1 MTFASFNQSLLSE
14 LLRPQHL
21 GELAIPNSII
31 KGLEAAITRN
41 NLPNMLFYGAPG
53 AGKTSAAKII
63 AAHFD
68 TYMLNGS
75 DQRKERSTITGIEH
89 FATTVSLE
97 GKGKLCLIDEA
108 DYLSKDHQAVLRG
121 LIEKY
126 SSNCRFIMTANNKS
140 KLTDAIQSR
149 FVCINFSIPVAQ
161 RKEILN
167 AYVINLHAKLIA
179 LGHNLDREWLNE
191 RVLLRF
197 PDFRAIAN
205 DIEFNSL
212 CNL

>member
-1 MTFASFNQSLLSE
+1 MTIASFNHELLSE

-21 GELAIPNSII
+21 GELAIPQSII
-31 KGLEAAITRN
+31 KTLEAALAQN
-41 NLPNMLFYGAPG
+41 KLMNMLFYGAPG

-68 TYMLNGS
+68 TYMINGS
-75 DQRKERSTITGIEH
+75 DQRKERSTITGIEQ

-97 GKGKLCLIDEA
+97 SKGKLCLIDEA
-108 DYLSKDHQAVLRG
+108 DYLSKQQQAVLRG

-126 SSNCRFIMTANNKS
+126 ASNCRFIMTANNKS
-140 KLTDAIQSR
+140 KLTEAIQSR
-149 FVCINFSIPVAQ
+149 LYCINFSIPIAQ
-161 RKEILN
+161 RKEVLE
-167 AYVINLHAKLIA
+167 AYISNLHAKLAA
-179 LGHNLDREWLNE
+179 LGHPVEMDWLMG

-212 CNL
+212 CNN

>member
-1 MTFASFNQSLLSE
+1 MAVASFNQSLLSE
-14 LLRPQHL
+14 VLRPQHL
-21 GELAIPNSII
+21 GELAIPKSII
-31 KGLEAAITRN
+31 RGLEAAISRN

-68 TYMLNGS
+68 SYMINGS
-75 DQRKERSTITGIEH
+75 DQRKERSTITGIEQ
-89 FATTVSLE
+89 FAVTVSFE

-108 DYLSKDHQAVLRG
+108 DYLTKEHQAVLRG
-121 LIEKY
+121 LIENS
-126 SSNCRFIMTANNKS
+126 SSNCRFIMTANNRS
-140 KLTDAIQSR
+140 KITDAIQSR
-149 FVCINFSIPVAQ
+149 FVCIDFSIPVAQ
-161 RKEILN
+161 RKEIID

-179 LGHNLDREWLNE
+179 LGHNVDREWIME

-205 DIEFNSL
+205 DIDFNSL
-212 CNL
+212 CNR